1 MRLSSLATVSL
12 SVALIVS
19 ACAPVAGGPSATP
32 EPAATE
38 PGAGGDDSAL
48 MRVGW
53 GDGPDTLNPAYA
65 FIAQTFTIFPLIYS
79 TLTTQAP
86 DGAYVGDLAKSWT
99 VSEDGLTWTFTL
111 RDGVTYHNGT
121 PLTAEDVAWSINAIM
136 ADPDGWVAMVTYTNG
151 FTSVEAPDARTLVIA
166 TEYPVANMAYRLSV
180 INILYRP
187 DFEGFTTPEDLQ
199 GFANAQAIGSGP
211 FALEMY
217 DKDQGVVILRR
228 NDAYY
233 GTRPAI
239 PGLIFQVFDNDD
251 ALVSAIRA
259 GDIDVVWSVP
269 SSAYT
274 ALQGQ
279 PDIVVGRAP
288 SRAFD
293 ELILNVADP
302 ARDPA
307 PTGNP
312 GLRDVRVREAINHA
326 INKQDIVDVALGG
339 LGKPEWSIIAPPFGG
354 GVWHNR
360 ALDDRAYDPERAR
373 QLLDEAG
380 FVPGADGIRE
390 RDGVRLDLRL
400 EFDAGASSYARIAS
414 LLEPMLSAVGIRV
427 TSQGVDFDTLVAK
440 TTGVGD
446 FDLVIWGWGGSDP
459 DPDFQLSTMTCE
471 QFELGGWSDSGYC
484 NPEYDALYLQQQQA
498 FEQTERKRIIDEM
511 QALLHRDLPYIVLYN
526 SENVEAYRSDRF
538 TGFPDYTQNPAI
550 AQTYTSLFTLLSVRP
565 VE

>member
-1 MRLSSLATVSL
+1 MSSLAALAL

-19 ACAPVAGGPSATP
+19 ACAPAASGPSATP
-32 EPAATE
+32 EPVATE
-38 PGAGGDDSAL
+38 PGVGGDDGEL

-86 DGAYVGDLAKSWT
+86 DGSYVGDLAESWIR
-99 VSEDGLTWTFTL
+99 SDDGLTWTFTL

-151 FTSVEAPDARTLVIA
+151 FASVEAPDARTLVIA

-211 FALEMY
+211 FALEVY

-228 NDAYY
+228 NDTYY
-233 GTRPAI
+233 GTRSAI
-239 PGLIFQVFDNDD
+239 PGLVFQVFDNDD

-279 PDIVVGRAP
+279 PGIVVGRAP

-312 GLRDVRVREAINHA
+312 GLRDTRVREAINYA
-326 INKQDIVDVALGG
+326 INKQDIVDVALSG

-354 GVWHNR
+354 GQWYNS
-360 ALDDRAYDPERAR
+360 ALEDRAYDPERAR

-400 EFDAGASSYARIAS
+400 EFDAGAASYARIAS
-414 LLEPMLSAVGIRV
+414 LLEPMLSEVGIRV
-427 TSQGVDFDTLVAK
+427 ASQGVDFDTLVAK

-446 FDLVIWGWGGSDP
+446 FDLVIWGWGGGDP

-484 NPEYDALYLQQQQA
+484 NPEYDALYLEQQQA
-498 FEQTERKRIIDEM
+498 VEQTERKRIIDAM

-550 AQTYTSLFTLLSVRP
+550 AQTYTSLFTLLNARP